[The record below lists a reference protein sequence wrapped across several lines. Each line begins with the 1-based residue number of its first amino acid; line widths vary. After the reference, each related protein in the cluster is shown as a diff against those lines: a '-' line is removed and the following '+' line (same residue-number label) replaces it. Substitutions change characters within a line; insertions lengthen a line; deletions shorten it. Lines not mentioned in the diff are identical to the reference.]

1 MGVLKFGGN
10 SDEVGPL
17 PGRQLSG
24 PTKSQ
29 SPAAGYPAAIFQALV
44 RPNLDI
50 LGHKLVV
57 TAGCDVEAGSG
68 TYVFL
73 KVGVF

>member
-10 SDEVGPL
+10 SNEVGPL

-24 PTKSQ
+24 STKSQ
-29 SPAAGYPAAIFQALV
+29 SPATGYPAAIFQVLG
-44 RPNLDI
+44 RPKSGI

-57 TAGCDVEAGSG
+57 TAGYDIKPAQEMI
-68 TYVFL
+68 YFL
-73 KVGVF
+73 KLGFT